1 MKGKTKA
8 NLMQTINTT
17 DISEIKNIIQPSYK
31 RVCRGQ
37 SDKNWTLDSS
47 FFRKQSDKYI
57 TCAELFG
64 KTWDESDEKLS
75 KTTFPPTLDNE
86 AINYFPHLGL
96 LVQLQQN
103 NNKPTP
109 LLDVSYDIY
118 MPLFCACGEGKENM
132 DKDGKIFAIERLDYT
147 GGCNDLDNSEMV
159 ILSNQNT
166 PTYNNRMHTQAGAMI
181 KTCMI
186 MNGNLCFCD
195 ISKAGNKRVSEYIIP
210 KELKPE
216 ILENLASELNVRDLG
231 TYFYGKN
238 KINFSF

>member
-1 MKGKTKA
+1 M
-8 NLMQTINTT
+8 LISTT
-17 DISEIKNIIQPSYK
+17 NISEIKNIIQPSYK

-37 SDKNWTLDSS
+37 SDKDWALDCS
-47 FFRKQSDKYI
+47 FFRGQTGKYI

-64 KTWDESDEKLS
+64 KTWDESDEKCS
-75 KTTFPPTLDNE
+75 KTTFPPILDND

-103 NNKPTP
+103 HSKPTP

-132 DKDGKIFAIERLDYT
+132 DKDGKIFVIESLDYT

-166 PTYNNRMHTQAGAMI
+166 PTYNDRMHIQAGAMI

-195 ISKAGNKRVSEYIIP
+195 ISKAKNKRVSEYTIP
-210 KELKPE
+210 KDLKPA
-216 ILENLASELNVRDLG
+216 ILENLACELNVRDLEI
-231 TYFYGKN
+231 YFYGKE
-238 KINFSF
+238 KWRLSF